1 MNKSMRRLASDLLL
15 LLFSSLLITL
25 FLFLIG
31 YQVNMNKME

>member
-1 MNKSMRRLASDLLL
+1 MNKSMRRLASDLL

-31 YQVNMNKME
+31 YQANMNKME